1 MTERLFVDTNIWV
14 YAVDHSDVRKQETA
28 LAVLQPSDTAD
39 VVVSAQVIG
48 EFFAVVTRKLART
61 VPLVDVRAMVSQM
74 VRLPVVA
81 IDSRLVEAAI
91 SGAETW
97 QLSYW
102 DALIIA
108 AAETSGCDRVIS
120 EDMSHGVVYGSV
132 QVQDPFVG
140 TPQGEYGISRG

>member
-1 MTERLFVDTNIWV
+1 MTERVFVDTNIWV
-14 YAVDHSDVRKQETA
+14 YAVDRSDLTKQETA
-28 LAVLQPSDTAD
+28 LAVLEPRDTTD

-48 EFFAVVTRKLART
+48 EFFAVVTRKLAPR
-61 VPLVDVRAMVSQM
+61 VPAADVRAMVAQM

-91 SGAETW
+91 AGTETW

-102 DALIIA
+102 DALIVA
-108 AAETSGCDRVIS
+108 AAETSGCDRILS

-140 TPQGEYGISRG
+140 ISAQVSTA